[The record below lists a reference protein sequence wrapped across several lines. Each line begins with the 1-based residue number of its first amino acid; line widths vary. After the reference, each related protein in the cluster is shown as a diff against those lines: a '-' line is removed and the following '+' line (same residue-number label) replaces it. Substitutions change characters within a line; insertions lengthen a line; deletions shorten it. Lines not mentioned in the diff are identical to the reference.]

1 MHELTRLANNYGT
14 DKGSEHKD
22 YIHCYTEFYGPLLNH
37 RRNDLKNVGSSNFHE
52 EAYSRR

>member
-1 MHELTRLANNYGT
+1 MHELTRLANYYGT

-37 RRNDLKNVGSSNFHE
+37 RRNEKTSDKDGCGSF
-52 EAYSRR
+52 